1 MQTNS
6 PSFPTLPPGY
16 VETTRFNIKSRA
28 TMIALNLIGLVLV
41 LLSTAGF
48 TMLAVYLR
56 PESADSLFAFQLEG
70 IEFLFALAGLLLIIF
85 ATLVLHEAVHG
96 LGFLYLAKIKPVFAF
111 RGAYAYAAAPGWYIP
126 TRIYFWIGITPLITL
141 SLLAV
146 ILLLV
151 LPVAALTAVVLAAV
165 MNASGAVG
173 DIWVSILVLR
183 QPRGSLAL
191 DNGDEISLYAP
202 RSASAG

>member
-1 MQTNS
+1 MQTDI
-6 PSFPTLPPGY
+6 PSYPTLPPGY
-16 VETTRFNIKSRA
+16 VETARFNIKSRG
-28 TMIALNLIGLVLV
+28 TIITLNLVGLVLV

-56 PESADSLFAFQLEG
+56 PEAAESLFSFSLEG
-70 IEFLFALAGLLLIIF
+70 IEFLVALAGLLLIIF
-85 ATLVLHEAVHG
+85 VTLTLHEAVHG
-96 LGFLYLAKIKPVFAF
+96 LGFRYLAKVKPVFAF

-126 TRIYFWIGITPLITL
+126 TRIYFWIGIAPLVVL

-146 ILLLV
+146 VLMVV
-151 LPVAALTAVVLAAV
+151 LPVTALTAVVLAAV

-173 DIWVSILVLR
+173 DIWVAVLLLR
-183 QPRGSLAL
+183 QPGGSLAL

-202 RSASAG
+202 RSASSG

>member
-16 VETTRFNIKSRA
+16 VETARFNIKSRA

-56 PESADSLFAFQLEG
+56 PESADRLFAFQLEG
-70 IEFLFALAGLLLIIF
+70 IEFLFALAGLLLVIF

-146 ILLLV
+146 VLLLV